1 MLVLGTKMC
10 ACICGCISDWEIT
23 ALENKAT
30 LLGNLEKHIVS
41 PSLLLRVSLQIMR
54 SFLEII
60 KS

>member
-1 MLVLGTKMC
+1 ML
-10 ACICGCISDWEIT
+10 AFECGCISGWEII

-41 PSLLLRVSLQIMR
+41 PSLLFSVSLQIMR